1 MASVR
6 FKIPLL
12 LNNIME
18 AIMITSENNVKL
30 KEMIKLQKNAR
41 HRKKEGL
48 FVAEGIKLV
57 QEAAQYGKLRQ
68 VSQNGRRSRKM
79 RSQRN
84 FQETKGMW
92 GWMWCRMICLIRWQI
107 R

>member
-1 MASVR
+1 MERSVASVR

-68 VSQNGRRSRKM
+68 YHIGDPACIDFPDQ
-79 RSQRN
+79 
-84 FQETKGMW
+84 F
-92 GWMWCRMICLIRWQI
+92 RMI
-107 R
+107 